1 MVDRNRAREIGD
13 EDEAR
18 LQEPDEQRL
27 TAGVVIRDLPAELVD
42 AGGDLLGAEI
52 DLPDPRVGL

>member
-1 MVDRNRAREIGD
+1 M
-13 EDEAR
+13 
-18 LQEPDEQRL
+18 
-27 TAGVVIRDLPAELVD
+27 AGVVIRDLPAELAD